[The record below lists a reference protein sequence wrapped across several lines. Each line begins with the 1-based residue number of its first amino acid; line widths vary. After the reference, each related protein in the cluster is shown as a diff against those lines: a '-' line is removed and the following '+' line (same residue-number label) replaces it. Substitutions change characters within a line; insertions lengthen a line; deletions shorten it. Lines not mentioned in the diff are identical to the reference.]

1 MIEGDVKMNYVEMQ
15 LRPSGEIVKV
25 YDITDGQATIWSDS
39 QFHNCNGGWMKVKVN
54 RLVPQGYPLN
64 SQDHTSKTQ
73 KNKAKSR
80 MHLEDAVWKTSDG
93 ELWKHENID
102 DAIAHELE
110 LMEKEK
116 NGGE

>member
-1 MIEGDVKMNYVEMQ
+1 MNYVEMQ
-15 LRPSGEIVKV
+15 LKPSGEIVKV
-25 YDITDGQATIWSDS
+25 YDITDGQATIWSDL
-39 QFHNCNGGWMKVKVN
+39 QFQQCNGGWVKIKVN
-54 RLVPQGYPLN
+54 RLVPPGYPLN
-64 SQDHTSKTQ
+64 NKEYVSKTQ

-80 MHLEDAVWKTSDG
+80 MHLEDATWKTTDG

-116 NGGE
+116 NETNKEM